1 MTRAYTDG
9 ACIGNPGPG
18 GWAWAVPDGPH
29 ASGPDPKTTNQRME
43 IKAALEAVLAN
54 EGPLEVVSDST
65 YVVKCFNDRWWEG
78 WMARGWTNKARKPVA
93 NRDLWEPLI
102 NAVRAEPGRVRF
114 TWVKGHSA
122 DVMNDLV
129 DRLAVEAAR
138 TQKGRRGEGTP
149 ELLGPADLRA
159 AGARTKAAAS
169 ASGSD
174 GAVAGVPD
182 GHKLLAAGLRP
193 PGLGGYGPNE
203 VADGV
208 RRRLGEVL
216 AAKKELHP
224 DLVVLSGMGLG
235 AEQLAVEAAHEAGV
249 PYVAV
254 LAFPGQDS
262 PWPSDVR
269 DRFQRMLDKA
279 HAQVILQST
288 TPDTRQG
295 VAGAMSRRDTWLARH
310 ASEAV
315 VVWDGTDPAVGR
327 TVRTLQDNLGE
338 EDVWVLEPGA

>member
-1 MTRAYTDG
+1 
-9 ACIGNPGPG
+9 
-18 GWAWAVPDGPH
+18 
-29 ASGPDPKTTNQRME
+29 ME

-54 EGPLEVVSDST
+54 DGPLEVVSDST

-78 WMARGWTNKARKPVA
+78 WVARGWTNKARQPVA

-102 NAVRAEPGRVRF
+102 SAVQADPGRVRF
-114 TWVKGHSA
+114 TWVKGHSS

-138 TQKGRRGEGTP
+138 TQQGRRGEGTP

-159 AGARTKAAAS
+159 ATARSTVASSAAAD
-169 ASGSD
+169 AT
-174 GAVAGVPD
+174 VAGVPE
-182 GHKLLAAGLRP
+182 GHLLLAAGLRP
-193 PGLGGYGPNE
+193 PGLGGYGANE

-216 AAKKELHP
+216 TAKKELHP

-235 AEQLAVEAAHEAGV
+235 AEQLAVEAALDAGI

-254 LAFPGQDS
+254 LAFAGQDS
-262 PWPSDVR
+262 PWPSAVR
-269 DRFQRMLDKA
+269 EHFRRLLDKA
-279 HAQVILQST
+279 HAQVLLQAT

-310 ASEAV
+310 AQEAI
-315 VVWDGTDPAVGR
+315 VVWDGSDPAVGR
-327 TVRTLQDNLGE
+327 TVRMLREHLGE
-338 EDVWVLEPGA
+338 EEVWVLEPRA